1 MLEAQVAVDRAGQEK
16 DSQDR
21 FATLTVLDADLESF
35 HVRAQAAKTAA
46 EAMRARGWQTVAVP
60 SKIVTGLDSLARNP
74 MHRSRNSTLRDLDAH
89 LQSLE
94 KDLQRFWTALVNDR
108 LGQLNEVLNLVQV
121 LAAVPSL
128 ADVAGKI
135 DSAASELQRSRRAL
149 PDERSAA
156 VLEQIP
162 AMQEQL
168 RTRVPQ
174 SVLNFLLAT
183 TRVSADLDMLTTE
196 VIDWLKA
203 NGISAQFRVVAQ
215 KRGAQR
221 G

>member
-1 MLEAQVAVDRAGQEK
+1 M
-16 DSQDR
+16 
-21 FATLTVLDADLESF
+21 
-35 HVRAQAAKTAA
+35 
-46 EAMRARGWQTVAVP
+46 
-60 SKIVTGLDSLARNP
+60 
-74 MHRSRNSTLRDLDAH
+74 
-89 LQSLE
+89 
-94 KDLQRFWTALVNDR
+94 
-108 LGQLNEVLNLVQV
+108 NEVLNLVQV